1 MKKFFSVFMSA
12 TLVIMLLT
20 QSAFAVPP
28 GFSGGVNNE
37 YEYEEVVFITGKPIK
52 FVGEIDISE
61 SEKDGSGKLSY
72 KFKLEPKDRSIDA
85 KLSRSISIETE
96 YTKRDD
102 KGQTIGDAVI
112 GSYSEKIEVGNDK
125 YELEDFQ
132 FSKSDVIDNRAASDF
147 LSGNFKGRKYYKV
160 NKTEGTVIVDIS
172 GGDVGYENFWG
183 ETGTNIID
191 YTIDYKRTIPAEDD
205 GEDPEDVDWSGTVRA
220 MVSDSTS
227 KTLKYSENEAGFSS
241 FNGGHMRVTKREV
254 TSRYTYSL
262 PDMDDEG
269 TGIDQGDGEKTVPG
283 GGSDRGT
290 IEISREMSPKIE
302 RLIVPKFRDLSGH
315 WAQADIEKLYSL
327 DVLEE
332 SGDFFSPDV
341 PMTRMEFIKG
351 VMKACNIRPEME
363 DNKKRSSRS
372 RKQPAE
378 ESVFTDIS
386 VKDEDYAYI
395 RDAYKKGIIRGE
407 QSGMFY
413 PDSPL
418 TRAQAVTI
426 LIRALGF
433 ENKAPTPG
441 YYSGFSDDRQIQS
454 WGKSSVYMAKE
465 IGLVQGDEQGR
476 FNPNEVMTRS
486 QASVMVVRFL
496 EFLQRDLQRD
506 YRENIVYFN

>member
-1 MKKFFSVFMSA
+1 MKKIFSALISM
-12 TLVIMLLT
+12 TLACMLVT

-37 YEYEEVVFITGKPIK
+37 YEYEEVLFITGKPIK
-52 FVGEIDISE
+52 FVGEITISE
-61 SEKDGSGKLSY
+61 SKKDESGKLSY

-85 KLSRSISIETE
+85 KLSRSISIDTQ

-112 GSYSEKIEVGNDK
+112 GSYSEKIEIGGDK

-147 LSGNFKGRKYYKV
+147 LSGNFKGRKYYKI
-160 NKTEGTVIVDIS
+160 NKTQGTVTVDIS

-183 ETGTNIID
+183 ATGTNIID
-191 YTIDYKRTIPAEDD
+191 YKIDYKRTIA
-205 GEDPEDVDWSGTVRA
+205 GEDGADDESVDWSGTA
-220 MVSDSTS
+220 KATVSDSTS
-227 KTLKYSENEAGFSS
+227 KSLRYSVNEAGFSS
-241 FNGGHMRVTKREV
+241 FNGGHMRVTNREV
-254 TSRYTYSL
+254 TSRYTYTL
-262 PDMDDEG
+262 PDMDDESA
-269 TGIDQGDGEKTVPG
+269 GIDQGDGEKTVPG
-283 GGSDRGT
+283 GGSNSGS

-315 WAQADIEKLYSL
+315 WAQSDIEKLYSL

-341 PMTRMEFIKG
+341 PITRMEFIKG
-351 VMKACNIRPEME
+351 VMKACNIRPEMDE
-363 DNKKRSSRS
+363 GAKKSSRS
-372 RKQPAE
+372 RRQPAE
-378 ESVFTDIS
+378 ESVFTDID
-386 VKDEDYAYI
+386 VKDGDYAYI
-395 RDAYKKGIIRGE
+395 KDAYQKGIIKGE
-407 QSGMFY
+407 QSGKFY

-441 YYSGFSDDRQIQS
+441 YYSGFSDDRQMPS
-454 WGKSSVYMAKE
+454 WGKASIYMARE

-476 FNPNEVMTRS
+476 FNPNAVMTRS
-486 QASVMVVRFL
+486 QASVMIVRFL

-506 YRENIVYFN
+506 YRENIVYYN